1 MSEKL
6 NDLKKKL
13 KEIFQLDQTD
23 LDFGIYRIMNEK
35 SSEITDFLDNKLLPQ
50 VKESFSDLANEDKA
64 SIQKELN
71 EAIEQAKSLG
81 ANPDDLPK
89 VKELKTQLS
98 SSVDL
103 TVLENDV
110 YSHLTNFFS
119 RYYEGGDFMSLR
131 RYKKDVY
138 AIPYE
143 GEEVK
148 LHWANSD
155 QYYIKTSENFKDYT
169 FTIGN
174 DESKQTVHFKLIEA
188 ETEKDNN
195 KADKERRFILIDE
208 NPIEIIESELYIK
221 FQYTIDENKKD
232 QKKHNEE
239 TIAKLLPELSKSE
252 YADYINL
259 LDKKPTEK
267 NKDRTLLEKHLTDY
281 TAKNSFDYFIHK
293 DLGGFLNRE
302 LDFYIKNEVL
312 NLDDLDENNIKKSLN
327 KAKAIKKIAQKIITL
342 LAQLEE
348 FQKKLWLKKKMVVE
362 TNYCLTL
369 DKVDERFYPQIIS
382 NEAQIQEWEELFKIS
397 EITADLTKLGGDT
410 LLNGIDNDKKIEF
423 LKQNPYLVLDTKFFS
438 QDFKYDLISTI
449 ENLDEQTN
457 GLLINADNFHALNLL
472 QEKYRGE
479 VKCIYIDPPYNT
491 NASKIAYKNGYE
503 HSSWLSLMQDRIL
516 TSKKML
522 NIKGI
527 INIAIDDYEQ
537 RRLNLLLDNI
547 FDKNNHLSNIA
558 IYTNPKGRDQEFIAQ
573 AHDYSIIYAKNKIYA
588 ETYDFKLS
596 QRELEKKYSKN
607 TEEGI
612 CRELP
617 LKRTGSEKLR
627 ENRPFMFFPFFY
639 NESTGDIRLP
649 LQDEYKK
656 IYNKQLGQFDDDYL
670 NSLNTTYQEK
680 GFKSILPIDEK
691 GNFLRWR
698 WGYESCLKGINS
710 GDIFVKKTNKNTYN
724 VYQKDLPDDNV
735 KPKSIWIGEQYD
747 ASSKG
752 TNLLENIIPNN
763 PFNYPK
769 SLYTVKDSIMIAA
782 NDHSIIL
789 DYFAGSGTTGHAVIE
804 LNREDNGNR
813 KYILV
818 EMGKYFNTVTKTRIQ
833 KVIYSKEWKD
843 GKPVNR
849 DGISQIFKYMSLESY
864 EDALNNLHKKE
875 TQVALGQDVEE
886 QYKLSYMMDFEYS
899 DSIFNLEMFKKPFDY
914 KMNITIGNETKLVN
928 VDLIETFNY
937 LIGLKVSSMYKKDG
951 FIVIEG
957 TNLKEE
963 NILVI
968 WRNTEEKSNEDLD
981 EFLKRRK
988 INPCD
993 FEFNKIYVN
1002 GDNNLQKL
1010 RTDEENF
1017 KVMLIEE
1024 EFKNRMFDVKEV

>member
-71 EAIEQAKSLG
+71 EAIEQAKLLG

-89 VKELKTQLS
+89 VKELKAQLS

-110 YSHLTNFFS
+110 YSHLTSFFS

-169 FTIGN
+169 FTISN
-174 DESKQTVHFKLIEA
+174 DESKQTVHFKLIDA

-208 NPIEIIESELYIK
+208 NPIEIIDSELYIK
-221 FQYTIDENKKD
+221 FHYTIAENKKD
-232 QKKHNEE
+232 QNKHNEE
-239 TIAKLLPELSKSE
+239 TISKLLPELSKSE

-369 DKVDERFYPQIIS
+369 DKVDERFYPEIIS

-410 LLNGIDNDKKIEF
+410 LLNGTDNDKKIEF

-472 QEKYRGE
+472 QDKYREQVDGL
-479 VKCIYIDPPYNT
+479 YIDPPYNT
-491 NASKIAYKNGYE
+491 NASKIVYKNGYE
-503 HSSWLSLMQDRIL
+503 HSSWLSLISNRLKI
-516 TSKKML
+516 SKQLIKL
-522 NIKGI
+522 NGLITV
-527 INIAIDDYEQ
+527 AIDDFEMPKLWEMMNSLYGY
-537 RRLNLLLDNI
+537 D
-547 FDKNNHLSNIA
+547 NHLGTVSIR
-558 IYTNPKGRDQEFIAQ
+558 INPKGRMTAR
-573 AHDYSIIYAKNKIYA
+573 KISAVHEYTLIFGNS
-588 ETYDFKLS
+588 EQSTIKKL
-596 QRELEKKYSKN
+596 
-607 TEEGI
+607 
-612 CRELP
+612 P
-617 LKRTGSEKLR
+617 
-627 ENRPFMFFPFFY
+627 ENPEDKTH
-639 NESTGDIRLP
+639 N
-649 LQDEYKK
+649 YKK
-656 IYNKQLGQFDDDYL
+656 DENGTWYLPNNLRKQGVDSEAIRPNGKMSDRFYPIYYNPETGQVSTKQKLQI
-670 NSLNTTYQEK
+670 E
-680 GFKSILPIDEK
+680 ILPIDSSGNKRIWRRGSDVIDEMYEK
-691 GNFLRWR
+691 GDIW
-698 WGYESCLKGINS
+698 IN
-710 GDIFVKKTNKNTYN
+710 N
-724 VYQKDLPDDNV
+724 VNGSFQVYYKFYGGLDGKMVQ
-735 KPKSIWIGEQYD
+735 SIWTDSECS
-747 ASSKG
+747 ASDYG
-752 TNLLENIIPNN
+752 TKILDNILGKRELFSYPKA
-763 PFNYPK
+763 PFAVKRNILAMTDCPK
-769 SLYTVKDSIMIAA
+769 SLL
-782 NDHSIIL
+782 L

-804 LNREDNGNR
+804 LNREDGGNR
-813 KYILV
+813 KYILC
-818 EMGKYFNTVTKTRIQ
+818 EMGKYFNTVTKPRIQ

-875 TQVALGQDVEE
+875 TQVALGQDIEE

-899 DSIFNLEMFKKPFDY
+899 NSIFNLEMFKNPFDY

-968 WRNTEEKSNEDLD
+968 WRNIEEKSNEDLD

-1002 GDNNLQKL
+1002 GDNNLQNLK
-1010 RTDEENF
+1010 TDEENF

>member
-50 VKESFSDLANEDKA
+50 VKESFSDFANEDKA

-89 VKELKTQLS
+89 VKELKAKLS

-103 TVLENDV
+103 TALENEV
-110 YSHLTNFFS
+110 YSHLTTFFS

-148 LHWANSD
+148 LYWANSD

-169 FTIGN
+169 FKIGN
-174 DESKQTVHFKLIEA
+174 DENKQTVHFKLINA

-208 NPIEIIESELYIK
+208 NPIEIIDGELYIK
-221 FQYTIDENKKD
+221 FQYTIDENNKN
-232 QKKHNEE
+232 QKSHNEE

-342 LAQLEE
+342 LDQLEE
-348 FQKKLWLKKKMVVE
+348 FQKKLWLKKKMVIE

-369 DKVDERFYPQIIS
+369 DKVDERFYPEIIS

-410 LLNGIDNDKKIEF
+410 LLNGTDNDKKIEF

-438 QDFKYDLISTI
+438 QNFKYDLISTI

-472 QEKYRGE
+472 QERYNNKIDN
-479 VKCIYIDPPYNT
+479 IYADPPYNT
-491 NASKIAYKNGYE
+491 NASEILYKNGYKN
-503 HSSWLSLMQDRIL
+503 SSWLALLQDRITQTFNL
-516 TSKKML
+516 LKKT
-522 NIKGI
+522 GI
-527 INIAIDDYEQ
+527 SCYTIDDVEIENLKLMLMSAFGYNNYLGTCPIRNNPAGRSTTKGVSITHEYGIFFGNSEIPSVG
-537 RRLNLLLDNI
+537 RLGRTQ
-547 FDKNNHLSNIA
+547 KQIA
-558 IYTNPKGRDQEFIAQ
+558 RYDQ
-573 AHDYSIIYAKNKIYA
+573 S
-588 ETYDFKLS
+588 
-596 QRELEKKYSKN
+596 
-607 TEEGI
+607 
-612 CRELP
+612 
-617 LKRTGSEKLR
+617 
-627 ENRPFMFFPFFY
+627 
-639 NESTGDIRLP
+639 
-649 LQDEYKK
+649 
-656 IYNKQLGQFDDDYL
+656 
-670 NSLNTTYQEK
+670 
-680 GFKSILPIDEK
+680 DEK
-691 GNFLRWR
+691 GAFEWVNYRKPGSMKQESPGMYYPIFVNEQENSFRMPLMEYDDIKQEWILLEQPKQDEIILYPVDELGKERRWR
-698 WGYESCLKGINS
+698 WAIDRCKNSLDEFKIDKDRFGRTALYVKGRMNNDGILPLTWW
-710 GDIFVKKTNKNTYN
+710 DKKEYSSTAYGTNLI
-724 VYQKDLPDDNV
+724 KDLFGELQSFSY
-735 KPKSIWIGEQYD
+735 PKSIY
-747 ASSKG
+747 A
-752 TNLLENIIPNN
+752 
-763 PFNYPK
+763 
-769 SLYTVKDSIMIAA
+769 VKDSLCVTNCEIK
-782 NDHSIIL
+782 STIL

-804 LNREDNGNR
+804 LNREDSGNR

-818 EMGKYFNTVTKTRIQ
+818 EMGKYFNTVTKPRIQ

-849 DGISQIFKYMSLESY
+849 EGVSQIFKYMSLESY

-875 TQVALGQDVEE
+875 TQVALGQNVEE

-899 DSIFNLEMFKKPFDY
+899 DSIFNLEMFKNPFDY

-968 WRNTEEKSNEDLD
+968 WRNIEEKSNEDLN

-1002 GDNNLQKL
+1002 GDNNLQNLK
-1010 RTDEENF
+1010 TDEENF
-1017 KVMLIEE
+1017 KIILIEE
-1024 EFKNRMFDVKEV
+1024 EFKNRMFDVEEV

>member
-50 VKESFSDLANEDKA
+50 VKESFSDFANEDKA

-89 VKELKTQLS
+89 VKELKAKLS

-103 TVLENDV
+103 TALENEV
-110 YSHLTNFFS
+110 YSHLTTFFS

-148 LHWANSD
+148 LYWANSD

-174 DESKQTVHFKLIEA
+174 DENKQTVHFKLIDA

-208 NPIEIIESELYIK
+208 NPIEIIDGELYIK
-221 FQYTIDENKKD
+221 FQYTIDENNKN
-232 QKKHNEE
+232 QKSHNEE

-369 DKVDERFYPQIIS
+369 DKVDERFYPEIIS

-397 EITADLTKLGGDT
+397 EITADLTKLGGNT
-410 LLNGIDNDKKIEF
+410 LLNSTDSDKKIEF

-472 QEKYRGE
+472 QEKYREQVDGL
-479 VKCIYIDPPYNT
+479 YIDPPYNT
-491 NASKIAYKNGYE
+491 NASKIVYKNGYE
-503 HSSWLSLMQDRIL
+503 HSSWLSLISNRLKI
-516 TSKKML
+516 SKQLIKL
-522 NIKGI
+522 NGLITV
-527 INIAIDDYEQ
+527 AIDDFEMPKLWEMMNSLYGY
-537 RRLNLLLDNI
+537 D
-547 FDKNNHLSNIA
+547 NHLGTVSIR
-558 IYTNPKGRDQEFIAQ
+558 INPKGRMTAR
-573 AHDYSIIYAKNKIYA
+573 KISAVHEYTLIFGNS
-588 ETYDFKLS
+588 EQSTIKKL
-596 QRELEKKYSKN
+596 
-607 TEEGI
+607 
-612 CRELP
+612 P
-617 LKRTGSEKLR
+617 
-627 ENRPFMFFPFFY
+627 ENPEDKTH
-639 NESTGDIRLP
+639 N
-649 LQDEYKK
+649 YKK
-656 IYNKQLGQFDDDYL
+656 DENGTWYLPNNLRKQGVDSEAIRPNGKMSDRFYPIYYNPETGQVSTKQKLQI
-670 NSLNTTYQEK
+670 E
-680 GFKSILPIDEK
+680 ILPIDSSGNKRIWRRGTDVIDEMYEK
-691 GNFLRWR
+691 GDIW
-698 WGYESCLKGINS
+698 IN
-710 GDIFVKKTNKNTYN
+710 N
-724 VYQKDLPDDNV
+724 VNGSFQVYYKFYGGLDGKMVQ
-735 KPKSIWIGEQYD
+735 SIWTDSECS
-747 ASSKG
+747 ASDYG
-752 TNLLENIIPNN
+752 TKILDNILGKRELFSYPKA
-763 PFNYPK
+763 PFAVKRNILAMTDCPK
-769 SLYTVKDSIMIAA
+769 SLL
-782 NDHSIIL
+782 L

-804 LNREDNGNR
+804 LNREDGGNR
-813 KYILV
+813 KYILC
-818 EMGKYFNTVTKTRIQ
+818 EMGKYFNTVTKPRIQ

-849 DGISQIFKYMSLESY
+849 DGISHIFKYMSLESY
-864 EDALNNLHKKE
+864 EDALNNLHKKG
-875 TQVALGQDVEE
+875 TQVALDQNVEE

-899 DSIFNLEMFKKPFDY
+899 DSIFNLEMFKNPFAY

-968 WRNTEEKSNEDLD
+968 WRNIEEKSNEDLD

-1002 GDNNLQKL
+1002 GDNNLQNLK
-1010 RTDEENF
+1010 TDEENF

>member
-50 VKESFSDLANEDKA
+50 VKESFSDFANEDKA

-89 VKELKTQLS
+89 VKELKAKLS

-103 TVLENDV
+103 TALENEV
-110 YSHLTNFFS
+110 YSHLTTFFS

-148 LHWANSD
+148 LYWANSD

-174 DESKQTVHFKLIEA
+174 DENKQTVHFKLIDA

-195 KADKERRFILIDE
+195 KADKERRFILIDG
-208 NPIEIIESELYIK
+208 NPIEIIDGELYIK
-221 FQYTIDENKKD
+221 FQYTIDENNKN
-232 QKKHNEE
+232 QKSHNEE

-342 LAQLEE
+342 LDQLEE
-348 FQKKLWLKKKMVVE
+348 FQKKLWLKKKMVIE

-369 DKVDERFYPQIIS
+369 DKVDERFYPEIIS

-410 LLNGIDNDKKIEF
+410 LLNGTDNDKKIEF

-438 QDFKYDLISTI
+438 QNFKYDLISTI

-472 QEKYRGE
+472 QEKYKE
-479 VKCIYIDPPYNT
+479 QVKCIYIDPPYNT
-491 NASKIAYKNGYE
+491 ESDRATGKFIYKDGFTN
-503 HSSWLSLMQDRIL
+503 SSWISMFTQRLTFANRLLHNSGNIYTSIDDNEIDNLIQIYQSHYGCNNYEILIWNKEAQGSSGTLKAISTVRRIHEYIV
-516 TSKKML
+516 SGYKDYQ
-522 NIKGI
+522 NIKFKKVNEALEGKE
-527 INIAIDDYEQ
+527 NKLETA
-537 RRLNLLLDNI
+537 NLAVNEEKEN
-547 FDKNNHLSNIA
+547 KNHENYFTI
-558 IYTNPKGRDQEFIAQ
+558 TNPFGEKFTRQWKWNKEEIERLIEEDLIYWGSDGHKQPRLIIPTDDRRKTYLLSILNYGGTTIGRKDLESVLGDKVNFSYPKPVILLKKILDTATFNS
-573 AHDYSIIYAKNKIYA
+573 SIII
-588 ETYDFKLS
+588 
-596 QRELEKKYSKN
+596 
-607 TEEGI
+607 
-612 CRELP
+612 
-617 LKRTGSEKLR
+617 
-627 ENRPFMFFPFFY
+627 
-639 NESTGDIRLP
+639 
-649 LQDEYKK
+649 
-656 IYNKQLGQFDDDYL
+656 
-670 NSLNTTYQEK
+670 
-680 GFKSILPIDEK
+680 
-691 GNFLRWR
+691 
-698 WGYESCLKGINS
+698 
-710 GDIFVKKTNKNTYN
+710 
-724 VYQKDLPDDNV
+724 
-735 KPKSIWIGEQYD
+735 
-747 ASSKG
+747 
-752 TNLLENIIPNN
+752 
-763 PFNYPK
+763 
-769 SLYTVKDSIMIAA
+769 
-782 NDHSIIL
+782 
-789 DYFAGSGTTGHAVIE
+789 DYFAGSGTTGQAVIE

-813 KYILV
+813 KYILC
-818 EMGKYFNTVTKTRIQ
+818 EMGKYFNTVTKPRIQ

-849 DGISQIFKYMSLESY
+849 EGVSQIFKYMSLESY
-864 EDALNNLHKKE
+864 EDALNNLHKKG
-875 TQVALGQDVEE
+875 TQVALGQNVEE

-899 DSIFNLEMFKKPFDY
+899 DSIFNLEMFKNPFDY

-968 WRNTEEKSNEDLD
+968 WRNIEEKSNEDLD
-981 EFLKRRK
+981 VFLKRRK

-1002 GDNNLQKL
+1002 GDNNLQNLK
-1010 RTDEENF
+1010 TDEENF

>member
-89 VKELKTQLS
+89 VKELKAQLS

-174 DESKQTVHFKLIEA
+174 DESKQTVHFKLIDA

-208 NPIEIIESELYIK
+208 NPIEIIDGELYIK

-239 TIAKLLPELSKSE
+239 TISKLLPELSKSE
-252 YADYINL
+252 YTDYTNL

-362 TNYCLTL
+362 TNYCITL
-369 DKVDERFYPQIIS
+369 DKVDAISYPEIIS
-382 NEAQIQEWEELFKIS
+382 KEAQIQEWEELFKIS

-410 LLNGIDNDKKIEF
+410 LLNGTDKDKKIEF

-449 ENLDEQTN
+449 ENLEEQTN

-472 QEKYRGE
+472 QEKYRE
-479 VKCIYIDPPYNT
+479 QVKCIYIDPPYNT
-491 NASKIAYKNGYE
+491 GSDDFLYKDKYKD
-503 HSSWLSLMQDRIL
+503 SSWLSSL
-516 TSKKML
+516 L
-522 NIKGI
+522 NINRLARKILSINGIFYSSIGDKDELNRESAYYSIVLDYVFGRENWVDQLIVVKSSNGQGGKEGFATNHEYIFTYKNGALNKSFRSLMPSAEFINKFDKKDLHGQYKMDGLLRKKG
-527 INIAIDDYEQ
+527 DGQ
-537 RRLNLLLDNI
+537 RREDSPGCFYPLYYNPSNGDVSLSYKENYKEVLPKLPNGDDGRWTWSKE
-547 FDKNNHLSNIA
+547 FAKDKEYRLYA
-558 IYTNPKGRDQEFIAQ
+558 GKEGTIYIK
-573 AHDYSIIYAKNKIYA
+573 DYL
-588 ETYDFKLS
+588 TDD
-596 QRELEKKYSKN
+596 
-607 TEEGI
+607 
-612 CRELP
+612 
-617 LKRTGSEKLR
+617 LR
-627 ENRPFMFFPFFY
+627 E
-639 NESTGDIRLP
+639 
-649 LQDEYKK
+649 
-656 IYNKQLGQFDDDYL
+656 
-670 NSLNTTYQEK
+670 
-680 GFKSILPIDEK
+680 
-691 GNFLRWR
+691 
-698 WGYESCLKGINS
+698 
-710 GDIFVKKTNKNTYN
+710 
-724 VYQKDLPDDNV
+724 
-735 KPKSIWIGEQYD
+735 KPKSVLLNKNGYLTDTATGEIKKIFGYKIFPTPKPLQ
-747 ASSKG
+747 
-752 TNLLENIIPNN
+752 LIIDIIDNATLPNN
-763 PFNYPK
+763 
-769 SLYTVKDSIMIAA
+769 LV
-782 NDHSIIL
+782 L
-789 DYFAGSGTTGHAVIE
+789 DFYSGSGVTGHATIE
-804 LNREDNGNR
+804 LNREDGGNR
-813 KYILV
+813 KYILC
-818 EMGKYFNTVTKTRIQ
+818 EMGKYFNTVTKPRIQ

-849 DGISQIFKYMSLESY
+849 DGVSQIFKYMSLESY
-864 EDALNNLHKKE
+864 EDALNNLNKNKRQF
-875 TQVALGQDVEE
+875 TLGQDVEE

-899 DSIFNLEMFKKPFDY
+899 NSIFNLEMFKNPFDY

-968 WRNTEEKSNEDLD
+968 WRNIEEKSNEDLD

-1002 GDNNLQKL
+1002 GDNNLQNLK
-1010 RTDEENF
+1010 TDEENF

>member
-89 VKELKTQLS
+89 VKELKAQLS

-110 YSHLTNFFS
+110 YSHLTSFFS

-174 DESKQTVHFKLIEA
+174 DESKQTVHFKLIDA

-208 NPIEIIESELYIK
+208 NPIEIIDGELYIK

-239 TIAKLLPELSKSE
+239 TISKLLPELSKSE
-252 YADYINL
+252 YTDYINL

-281 TAKNSFDYFIHK
+281 TAKNSFDYFVHK

-369 DKVDERFYPQIIS
+369 DKVDERFYPEIIS

-410 LLNGIDNDKKIEF
+410 LLNGTDNDKKIEF

-472 QEKYRGE
+472 QDKYREQVDGL
-479 VKCIYIDPPYNT
+479 YIDPPYNT
-491 NASKIAYKNGYE
+491 NASKIVYKNGYE
-503 HSSWLSLMQDRIL
+503 HSSWLSLISNRLKI
-516 TSKKML
+516 SKQLIKL
-522 NIKGI
+522 NGLITV
-527 INIAIDDYEQ
+527 AIDDFEMPKLWEMMNSLYGY
-537 RRLNLLLDNI
+537 D
-547 FDKNNHLSNIA
+547 NHLGTVSIR
-558 IYTNPKGRDQEFIAQ
+558 INPKGRMTAR
-573 AHDYSIIYAKNKIYA
+573 KISAVHEYTLIFGNS
-588 ETYDFKLS
+588 EQSTIKKL
-596 QRELEKKYSKN
+596 
-607 TEEGI
+607 
-612 CRELP
+612 P
-617 LKRTGSEKLR
+617 
-627 ENRPFMFFPFFY
+627 ENPEDKTH
-639 NESTGDIRLP
+639 N
-649 LQDEYKK
+649 YKK
-656 IYNKQLGQFDDDYL
+656 DKNGTWYLPNNLRKQGVDSEAIRPNGKMSDRFYPIYYNPETGQVSTKQKLQI
-670 NSLNTTYQEK
+670 E
-680 GFKSILPIDEK
+680 ILPIDSSGNKRIWRRGSDVIDEMYEK
-691 GNFLRWR
+691 GDIW
-698 WGYESCLKGINS
+698 IN
-710 GDIFVKKTNKNTYN
+710 N
-724 VYQKDLPDDNV
+724 VNGSFQVYYKFYGGLDGKMVQ
-735 KPKSIWIGEQYD
+735 SIWTDSECS
-747 ASSKG
+747 ASDYG
-752 TNLLENIIPNN
+752 TKILDNILGKRELFSYPKA
-763 PFNYPK
+763 PFAVKRNILAMTDCPK
-769 SLYTVKDSIMIAA
+769 SLL
-782 NDHSIIL
+782 L

-804 LNREDNGNR
+804 LNREDGGNR
-813 KYILV
+813 KYILC
-818 EMGKYFNTVTKTRIQ
+818 EMGKYFNTVTKPRIQ

-875 TQVALGQDVEE
+875 TQVALGQDIEE

-899 DSIFNLEMFKKPFDY
+899 NSIFNLEMFKNPFDY

-968 WRNTEEKSNEDLD
+968 WRNIEEKSNEDLD

-1002 GDNNLQKL
+1002 GDNNLQNLK
-1010 RTDEENF
+1010 TDEENF

>member
-89 VKELKTQLS
+89 VKELKAQLS

-110 YSHLTNFFS
+110 YSHLTSFFS

-174 DESKQTVHFKLIEA
+174 DESKQTVHFKLIDA

-208 NPIEIIESELYIK
+208 NPIEIIDGELYIK

-239 TIAKLLPELSKSE
+239 TISKLLPELSKSE
-252 YADYINL
+252 YGDYINL

-369 DKVDERFYPQIIS
+369 DKVDERFYPEIIS

-410 LLNGIDNDKKIEF
+410 LLNGTDNDKKIEF

-438 QDFKYDLISTI
+438 QNFKYDLISTI

-472 QEKYRGE
+472 QERYKE
-479 VKCIYIDPPYNT
+479 QVKCIYIDPPYNT
-491 NASKIAYKNGYE
+491 NATPILYKNSYK
-503 HSSWLSLMQDRIL
+503 HSSWMTLIRDRLLQGANLLEKENGYI
-516 TSKKML
+516 SV
-522 NIKGI
+522 
-527 INIAIDDYEQ
+527 AIDDVEVHNLYKIIEDTLPQLDIFQVIVNHYPGSGTGRSNVSKTHEYNLFAVPNNADVLRGNARESGERIRGFCRSGTGENNLRIGRPNSFYALIVDPINHKIIRFEKPPMIDESYNKNKTHDGYIRVYPIGADGTERCWSLGYESALKAYQ
-537 RRLNLLLDNI
+537 DGMLQCSENNVIRRLYIDEETRDLLPSLWTD
-547 FDKNNHLSNIA
+547 
-558 IYTNPKGRDQEFIAQ
+558 
-573 AHDYSIIYAKNKIYA
+573 
-588 ETYDFKLS
+588 
-596 QRELEKKYSKN
+596 KKYSA
-607 TEEGI
+607 
-612 CRELP
+612 
-617 LKRTGSEKLR
+617 
-627 ENRPFMFFPFFY
+627 
-639 NESTGDIRLP
+639 
-649 LQDEYKK
+649 
-656 IYNKQLGQFDDDYL
+656 
-670 NSLNTTYQEK
+670 
-680 GFKSILPIDEK
+680 
-691 GNFLRWR
+691 
-698 WGYESCLKGINS
+698 
-710 GDIFVKKTNKNTYN
+710 V
-724 VYQKDLPDDNV
+724 VY
-735 KPKSIWIGEQYD
+735 
-747 ASSKG
+747 G
-752 TNLLENIIPNN
+752 TNLLTSIFNKSGLF
-763 PFNYPK
+763 PFPK
-769 SLYTVKDSIMIAA
+769 SIYTVKNAIEAGTFNFLS
-782 NDHSIIL
+782 SIIL

-804 LNREDNGNR
+804 LNREDSGNR
-813 KYILV
+813 RYILV
-818 EMGKYFNTVTKTRIQ
+818 EMGKYFNTVTKPRIQ

-849 DGISQIFKYMSLESY
+849 DGVSQIFKYMSLESY

-875 TQVALGQDVEE
+875 TQVALGQDIEE

-899 DSIFNLEMFKKPFDY
+899 NSIFNLEMFKNPFDY

-968 WRNTEEKSNEDLD
+968 WRNIEEKSNEDLD

-1002 GDNNLQKL
+1002 GDNNLQNLK
-1010 RTDEENF
+1010 TDEENF

>member
-50 VKESFSDLANEDKA
+50 VKESFSDFANEDKA

-89 VKELKTQLS
+89 VKELKAKLS

-103 TVLENDV
+103 TALENEV
-110 YSHLTNFFS
+110 YSHLTTFFS

-148 LHWANSD
+148 LYWANSD

-174 DESKQTVHFKLIEA
+174 DENKQTVHFKLIDA

-208 NPIEIIESELYIK
+208 NPIEIIDGELYIK
-221 FQYTIDENKKD
+221 FQYTIDENNKN
-232 QKKHNEE
+232 QKSHNEE

-369 DKVDERFYPQIIS
+369 DKVDERFYPEIIS

-410 LLNGIDNDKKIEF
+410 LLNGTDNDKKIEF

-438 QDFKYDLISTI
+438 
-449 ENLDEQTN
+449 
-457 GLLINADNFHALNLL
+457 
-472 QEKYRGE
+472 
-479 VKCIYIDPPYNT
+479 
-491 NASKIAYKNGYE
+491 
-503 HSSWLSLMQDRIL
+503 
-516 TSKKML
+516 
-522 NIKGI
+522 
-527 INIAIDDYEQ
+527 
-537 RRLNLLLDNI
+537 
-547 FDKNNHLSNIA
+547 
-558 IYTNPKGRDQEFIAQ
+558 
-573 AHDYSIIYAKNKIYA
+573 
-588 ETYDFKLS
+588 
-596 QRELEKKYSKN
+596 
-607 TEEGI
+607 
-612 CRELP
+612 
-617 LKRTGSEKLR
+617 
-627 ENRPFMFFPFFY
+627 
-639 NESTGDIRLP
+639 
-649 LQDEYKK
+649 
-656 IYNKQLGQFDDDYL
+656 
-670 NSLNTTYQEK
+670 
-680 GFKSILPIDEK
+680 
-691 GNFLRWR
+691 
-698 WGYESCLKGINS
+698 
-710 GDIFVKKTNKNTYN
+710 
-724 VYQKDLPDDNV
+724 
-735 KPKSIWIGEQYD
+735 
-747 ASSKG
+747 
-752 TNLLENIIPNN
+752 
-763 PFNYPK
+763 
-769 SLYTVKDSIMIAA
+769 
-782 NDHSIIL
+782 
-789 DYFAGSGTTGHAVIE
+789 
-804 LNREDNGNR
+804 
-813 KYILV
+813 
-818 EMGKYFNTVTKTRIQ
+818 
-833 KVIYSKEWKD
+833 
-843 GKPVNR
+843 
-849 DGISQIFKYMSLESY
+849 
-864 EDALNNLHKKE
+864 
-875 TQVALGQDVEE
+875 
-886 QYKLSYMMDFEYS
+886 
-899 DSIFNLEMFKKPFDY
+899 
-914 KMNITIGNETKLVN
+914 
-928 VDLIETFNY
+928 
-937 LIGLKVSSMYKKDG
+937 
-951 FIVIEG
+951 
-957 TNLKEE
+957 
-963 NILVI
+963 
-968 WRNTEEKSNEDLD
+968 
-981 EFLKRRK
+981 
-988 INPCD
+988 
-993 FEFNKIYVN
+993 
-1002 GDNNLQKL
+1002 
-1010 RTDEENF
+1010 
-1017 KVMLIEE
+1017 
-1024 EFKNRMFDVKEV
+1024 

>member
-50 VKESFSDLANEDKA
+50 VKESFSDFANEDKA

-89 VKELKTQLS
+89 VKELKAQLS

-110 YSHLTNFFS
+110 YSHLTSFFS

-148 LHWANSD
+148 LYWANSD

-169 FTIGN
+169 FKIGN
-174 DESKQTVHFKLIEA
+174 DENKQTVHFKLINA

-208 NPIEIIESELYIK
+208 NPIEIIDGELYIK
-221 FQYTIDENKKD
+221 FQYTIDENKEN

-239 TIAKLLPELSKSE
+239 TISKLLPKLSKSE

-369 DKVDERFYPQIIS
+369 DKVDERFYPEIIS

-410 LLNGIDNDKKIEF
+410 LLNGTDNDKKIEF
-423 LKQNPYLVLDTKFFS
+423 LKQNPFLVLDTKFFS

-472 QEKYRGE
+472 QEKYTE
-479 VKCIYIDPPYNT
+479 QVKCIYIDPPYN
-491 NASKIAYKNGYE
+491 AKSSEILYKNTFK
-503 HSSWLSLMQDRIL
+503 HSSWMSLMNNRYFL
-516 TSKKML
+516 SKNL
-522 NIKGI
+522 IGENGAI
-527 INIAIDDYEQ
+527 ITAIDENEIA
-537 RRLNLLLDNI
+537 NLLQLIQYNFSDWTKNCISIVHNPAGIQGDN
-547 FDKNNHLSNIA
+547 FSYSHEYA
-558 IYTNPKGRDQEFIAQ
+558 IYCYPFNKNTIGKTKRTEDSEEAFRDWGGTC
-573 AHDYSIIYAKNKIYA
+573 SRNLAKN
-588 ETYDFKLS
+588 
-596 QRELEKKYSKN
+596 
-607 TEEGI
+607 
-612 CRELP
+612 C
-617 LKRTGSEKLR
+617 
-627 ENRPFMFFPFFY
+627 FY
-639 NESTGDIRLP
+639 P
-649 LQDEYKK
+649 
-656 IYNKQLGQFDDDYL
+656 
-670 NSLNTTYQEK
+670 
-680 GFKSILPIDEK
+680 
-691 GNFLRWR
+691 
-698 WGYESCLKGINS
+698 
-710 GDIFVKKTNKNTYN
+710 IFVKNDRIIGFGE
-724 VYQKDLPDDNV
+724 VCPDDYHPKHSNIQVADGTTAVYPISDDGEERKWVFARDTVETIKSNLRV
-735 KPKSIWIGEQYD
+735 KQRNGIISISRIKTETSYKTVWCNKRYYANIYG
-747 ASSKG
+747 SK
-752 TNLLENIIPNN
+752 LLNNIIGSGK
-763 PFNYPK
+763 FDFPK
-769 SLYTVKDSIMIAA
+769 SLYTVQDCIYALNSVRAQ
-782 NDHSIIL
+782 NSLVL

-818 EMGKYFNTVTKTRIQ
+818 EMGKYFNIVTKPRIQ

-864 EDALNNLHKKE
+864 EDALNNLNKNKRQF
-875 TQVALGQDVEE
+875 TLGQDVEE

-899 DSIFNLEMFKKPFDY
+899 NSIFNLEMFKNPFDY

-968 WRNTEEKSNEDLD
+968 WRNIEEKSNEDLD

-1002 GDNNLQKL
+1002 GDNNLQNLK
-1010 RTDEENF
+1010 TDEENF

>member
-89 VKELKTQLS
+89 VKELKAQLS

-148 LHWANSD
+148 LYWANSD

-208 NPIEIIESELYIK
+208 NPIEIIDGELYIK
-221 FQYTIDENKKD
+221 FQYTIDENNKN
-232 QKKHNEE
+232 QKSHNEE

-369 DKVDERFYPQIIS
+369 DKVDERFYPEIIS

-410 LLNGIDNDKKIEF
+410 LLNGTDNDKKIEF

-472 QEKYRGE
+472 QEKYTE
-479 VKCIYIDPPYNT
+479 QVKCIYIDPPYN
-491 NASKIAYKNGYE
+491 SPSSEIIYKNCYK
-503 HSSWLSLMQDRIL
+503 HSSWLTLMENR
-516 TSKKML
+516 
-522 NIKGI
+522 
-527 INIAIDDYEQ
+527 INISKCLNTIDGSLITAIDKYEENGLQ
-537 RRLNLLLDNI
+537 RLLKQTFASRDIVSVAIEHNKKGTQGDHFSFSNEFAIFAISASLKKLNEKIISKENWEYSNLRNWGGESERKDAANCFYPIYVQNNKIIGYGDIIDNDI
-547 FDKNNHLSNIA
+547 HPQNNEIIKNKNILMYNDLKNPLNGKKSEYFATEKDPIIA
-558 IYTNPKGRDQEFIAQ
+558 IY
-573 AHDYSIIYAKNKIYA
+573 
-588 ETYDFKLS
+588 
-596 QRELEKKYSKN
+596 
-607 TEEGI
+607 
-612 CRELP
+612 
-617 LKRTGSEKLR
+617 
-627 ENRPFMFFPFFY
+627 
-639 NESTGDIRLP
+639 
-649 LQDEYKK
+649 
-656 IYNKQLGQFDDDYL
+656 
-670 NSLNTTYQEK
+670 
-680 GFKSILPIDEK
+680 PIDQQGIERKWRYEVKTLHNIFKNLRIKTEK
-691 GNFLRWR
+691 GNSITIEMPKCTEQFKSLWSSSIYNAGDNGTKVLRNM
-698 WGYESCLKGINS
+698 GITEF
-710 GDIFVKKTNKNTYN
+710 DF
-724 VYQKDLPDDNV
+724 
-735 KPKSIWIGEQYD
+735 PKSI
-747 ASSKG
+747 
-752 TNLLENIIPNN
+752 
-763 PFNYPK
+763 F
-769 SLYTVKDSIMIAA
+769 TVKDCVFATS
-782 NDHSIIL
+782 NKCDIIL

-818 EMGKYFNTVTKTRIQ
+818 EMGKYFNTVTKPRIQ

-849 DGISQIFKYMSLESY
+849 DGISQIFKYISLESY
-864 EDALNNLHKKE
+864 EDALNNLHKKG
-875 TQVALGQDVEE
+875 TQVALGQNVEE

-899 DSIFNLEMFKKPFDY
+899 DSIFNLEMFKNPFDY

-968 WRNTEEKSNEDLD
+968 WRNIEEKSNEDLD
-981 EFLKRRK
+981 VFLKRRK

-1002 GDNNLQKL
+1002 GDNNLQNLK
-1010 RTDEENF
+1010 TDEENF

>member
-89 VKELKTQLS
+89 VKELKAQLS

-110 YSHLTNFFS
+110 YSHLTSFFS

-174 DESKQTVHFKLIEA
+174 DENKQTVHFKLIDA

-208 NPIEIIESELYIK
+208 NPIEIIDGELYIK

-239 TIAKLLPELSKSE
+239 TISKLLPELSKSE

-342 LAQLEE
+342 LVQLEE

-369 DKVDERFYPQIIS
+369 DKVDERFYPEIIS

-410 LLNGIDNDKKIEF
+410 LLNGTDNDKKIEF

-438 QDFKYDLISTI
+438 QYFKYDLISTI

-472 QEKYRGE
+472 QEKYTE
-479 VKCIYIDPPYNT
+479 QVKCIYIDPPFNLGINGDFIYKTNYKDSSWATLLQNRMQIAKRLLKNDAFNFIRCDYNGNYIVRLLGELLYGQLNFGYELCVSRIRKNVT
-491 NASKIAYKNGYE
+491 SQGKISLPIANDSLFLFLNSPNAIFVNPYLQLEKKRDSYWRRIDDSAGFRNPPERCIFGTKFFPYKHDAHFKFSQQTIENMIKQKKIRLKCKECGYE
-503 HSSWLSLMQDRIL
+503 HYEGDWVYCPKCNKQTAIPQYKVEETDKIVLDTNWSDIPGYSSNWGFS
-516 TSKKML
+516 
-522 NIKGI
+522 
-527 INIAIDDYEQ
+527 
-537 RRLNLLLDNI
+537 
-547 FDKNNHLSNIA
+547 
-558 IYTNPKGRDQEFIAQ
+558 
-573 AHDYSIIYAKNKIYA
+573 
-588 ETYDFKLS
+588 
-596 QRELEKKYSKN
+596 
-607 TEEGI
+607 TENSEV
-612 CRELP
+612 L
-617 LKRTGSEKLR
+617 LKRALDVCSR
-627 ENRPFMFFPFFY
+627 EN
-639 NESTGDIRLP
+639 DI
-649 LQDEYKK
+649 
-656 IYNKQLGQFDDDYL
+656 
-670 NSLNTTYQEK
+670 
-680 GFKSILPIDEK
+680 
-691 GNFLRWR
+691 
-698 WGYESCLKGINS
+698 
-710 GDIFVKKTNKNTYN
+710 V
-724 VYQKDLPDDNV
+724 
-735 KPKSIWIGEQYD
+735 
-747 ASSKG
+747 
-752 TNLLENIIPNN
+752 
-763 PFNYPK
+763 
-769 SLYTVKDSIMIAA
+769 
-782 NDHSIIL
+782 L
-789 DYFAGSGTTGHAVIE
+789 DYFLGSGTTVAVAIKTNRRWIGIE
-804 LNREDNGNR
+804 S
-813 KYILV
+813 
-818 EMGKYFNTVTKTRIQ
+818 GKHINTIIIPRLKKIMYGEQ
-833 KVIYSKEWKD
+833 S
-843 GKPVNR
+843 
-849 DGISQIFKYMSLESY
+849 GISKKISWNKKTYIFKYMSLESY

-899 DSIFNLEMFKKPFDY
+899 NSIFNLEMFKNPFDY

-951 FIVIEG
+951 FIVVEG

-968 WRNTEEKSNEDLD
+968 WRNIEEKSNEDLD

-1002 GDNNLQKL
+1002 GDNNLQNLK
-1010 RTDEENF
+1010 TDEENF

>member
-89 VKELKTQLS
+89 VKELKAQLS

-110 YSHLTNFFS
+110 YSHLTSFFS

-174 DESKQTVHFKLIEA
+174 GESKQTVHFKLIEA

-208 NPIEIIESELYIK
+208 NPIEIIDGELYIK
-221 FQYTIDENKKD
+221 FQYTIDENKEN

-239 TIAKLLPELSKSE
+239 TISKLLPKLSKSE

-348 FQKKLWLKKKMVVE
+348 FQKKLWLKKKMVIE

-369 DKVDERFYPQIIS
+369 DKVDERFYPEIIS

-410 LLNGIDNDKKIEF
+410 LLNGTDNDKKIEF

-472 QEKYRGE
+472 QEKYTE
-479 VKCIYIDPPYNT
+479 QVKCIYIDPPYNT
-491 NASKIAYKNGYE
+491 ENDDFLYKDNYK
-503 HSSWLSLMQDRIL
+503 HSSWLAMLENRLSFAKNIL
-516 TSKKML
+516 SASGTIFSQIDYIEKDYLKILFDKIFTREQSFPSITVRTATPAGFKVVNPGPVNVSESILVYSKKYKNL
-522 NIKGI
+522 NSLFTKAEYQNDYSNVI
-527 INIAIDDYEQ
+527 INIEEHPDNWKFCSISEEVLKELKIANKKELEQKYGKDIAKILFEQAKAEFAIKNANRVYATYNPHKPSQRLREGIKLSKENKDKIITIEREDGGLHYLLNGRLLAFYSSKLKSVDGKLTPTKRLTDFWDDVSWDSISNEGGVTLKNGKKPLALL
-537 RRLNLLLDNI
+537 RRIVSLTD
-547 FDKNNHLSNIA
+547 DKNSCGYVL
-558 IYTNPKGRDQEFIAQ
+558 
-573 AHDYSIIYAKNKIYA
+573 
-588 ETYDFKLS
+588 DF
-596 QRELEKKYSKN
+596 
-607 TEEGI
+607 
-612 CRELP
+612 
-617 LKRTGSEKLR
+617 
-627 ENRPFMFFPFFY
+627 
-639 NESTGDIRLP
+639 
-649 LQDEYKK
+649 
-656 IYNKQLGQFDDDYL
+656 
-670 NSLNTTYQEK
+670 
-680 GFKSILPIDEK
+680 
-691 GNFLRWR
+691 
-698 WGYESCLKGINS
+698 
-710 GDIFVKKTNKNTYN
+710 
-724 VYQKDLPDDNV
+724 
-735 KPKSIWIGEQYD
+735 
-747 ASSKG
+747 
-752 TNLLENIIPNN
+752 
-763 PFNYPK
+763 
-769 SLYTVKDSIMIAA
+769 
-782 NDHSIIL
+782 
-789 DYFAGSGTTGHAVIE
+789 FAGSGTTGNAVIE
-804 LNREDNGNR
+804 LNRLDKKNR
-813 KYILV
+813 KFILI
-818 EMGKYFNTVTKTRIQ
+818 EMAKYFMDLTLPRTK

-849 DGISQIFKYMSLESY
+849 DGVSQIFKYMSLESY
-864 EDALNNLHKKE
+864 EDALNNLNKNKRQF
-875 TQVALGQDVEE
+875 TLGQDVEE

-899 DSIFNLEMFKKPFDY
+899 NSIFNLEMFKNPFDY

-968 WRNTEEKSNEDLD
+968 WRNIEEKSNEDLD

-1002 GDNNLQKL
+1002 GDNNLQNLK
-1010 RTDEENF
+1010 TDEENF

>member
-89 VKELKTQLS
+89 VKELKAQLS

-110 YSHLTNFFS
+110 YSHLTSFFS

-174 DESKQTVHFKLIEA
+174 DESKQTVHFKLIDA

-208 NPIEIIESELYIK
+208 NPIEIIDGELYIK
-221 FQYTIDENKKD
+221 FQYKIDENKKD

-239 TIAKLLPELSKSE
+239 TISKLLPELSKSE
-252 YADYINL
+252 YTDYINL

-327 KAKAIKKIAQKIITL
+327 KAKAIKKNAQKIITL

-369 DKVDERFYPQIIS
+369 DKVDERFYPEIIS

-410 LLNGIDNDKKIEF
+410 LLNGTDNDKKIEF

-438 QDFKYDLISTI
+438 QNFKYDLISTI

-472 QEKYRGE
+472 QEKYKE
-479 VKCIYIDPPYNT
+479 NIEMCYIDPPYNT
-491 NASKIAYKNGYE
+491 GSDYNFSYKDAYM
-503 HSSWLSLMQDRIL
+503 HSSWLSLYDSRLKFALILLKNNARFYSSIDDRENAYLLSYLLNIFNKDRYL
-516 TSKKML
+516 GSITWEKRTKSQNTSTSKHML
-522 NIKGI
+522 QSKIEYIHPFSMNG
-527 INIAIDDYEQ
+527 E
-537 RRLNLLLDNI
+537 R
-547 FDKNNHLSNIA
+547 
-558 IYTNPKGRDQEFIAQ
+558 QEF
-573 AHDYSIIYAKNKIYA
+573 NL
-588 ETYDFKLS
+588 EVTG
-596 QRELEKKYSKN
+596 EKKYPLEDSIGKYRIDKMEEMSSLSIRGRQTMIFPILGVLPREGKQWQLGKEKIDKLLKENKIILQDGKPAIIVRPEDENQETMAPFWSHFFDKDTYGTAETGLSLLDKDLGFGKDFN
-607 TEEGI
+607 TVK
-612 CRELP
+612 P
-617 LKRTGSEKLR
+617 LKLLHKLC
-627 ENRPFMFFPFFY
+627 Y
-639 NESTGDIRLP
+639 HSTC
-649 LQDEYKK
+649 
-656 IYNKQLGQFDDDYL
+656 
-670 NSLNTTYQEK
+670 
-680 GFKSILPIDEK
+680 KS
-691 GNFLRWR
+691 
-698 WGYESCLKGINS
+698 
-710 GDIFVKKTNKNTYN
+710 
-724 VYQKDLPDDNV
+724 
-735 KPKSIWIGEQYD
+735 
-747 ASSKG
+747 
-752 TNLLENIIPNN
+752 
-763 PFNYPK
+763 
-769 SLYTVKDSIMIAA
+769 
-782 NDHSIIL
+782 SIIL

-804 LNREDNGNR
+804 LNREDSGNR
-813 KYILV
+813 KYILC
-818 EMGKYFNTVTKTRIQ
+818 EMGKYFNTVTKPRIQ

-899 DSIFNLEMFKKPFDY
+899 NSIFNLEMFKNPFDY

-968 WRNTEEKSNEDLD
+968 WRNIEEKSNEDLD

-1002 GDNNLQKL
+1002 GDNNLQNLK
-1010 RTDEENF
+1010 TDEENF